1 MYTSLL
7 GYIRSWGGRVAGGER
22 RRQGD
27 KVTGGQGD
35 GVTGVGYSVVRVL
48 RCGLRLDPAA
58 HAGDGEAEVAFCF
71 MGKPVHPTQRV
82 YAFDMILS
90 ITCNR
95 APVPSA
101 LLAEA
106 REGER
111 PSGGELSNCLISS
124 PFAMTR
130 WSAS

>member
-1 MYTSLL
+1 M
-7 GYIRSWGGRVAGGER
+7 
-22 RRQGD
+22 
-27 KVTGGQGD
+27 
-35 GVTGVGYSVVRVL
+35 GYSVVRVL
-48 RCGLRLDPAA
+48 RCGLRLGPAA
-58 HAGDGEAEVAFCF
+58 HAGDGKAEVAFCF
-71 MGKPVHPTQRV
+71 VGKPVHHIQQV

-95 APVPSA
+95 EPVPSV

-111 PSGGELSNCLISS
+111 PSEEGLSNCMIASS
-124 PFAMTR
+124 FAMTR